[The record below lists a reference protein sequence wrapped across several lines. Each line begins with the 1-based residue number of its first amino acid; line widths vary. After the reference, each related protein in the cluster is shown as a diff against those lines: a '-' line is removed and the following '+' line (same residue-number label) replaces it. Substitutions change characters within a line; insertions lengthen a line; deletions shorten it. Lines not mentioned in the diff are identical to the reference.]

1 MQGKEILDILSM
13 DFFVKKYLHGI
24 YARDQLVN
32 LKIKFRPAL
41 LILNTDR
48 LKGKGQHWCSIWLD
62 TFGHLSVYFDS
73 FGLPVDIY
81 PEIKA
86 FLSKNSKFTKT
97 NKFCLQHPHSNTC
110 GLYVIYFSKYIC
122 RGYDLDTIIAKFP
135 LKYRCTSM
143 NINQILY
150 DELM

>member
-1 MQGKEILDILSM
+1 MQGKDIIEILNKDN
-13 DFFVKKYLHGI
+13 FTKKHLYGI

-32 LKIKFRPAL
+32 LKVKTRPAL
-41 LILNTDR
+41 LILNTDQ
-48 LKGKGQHWCSIWLD
+48 LKGKGLHWCSIWLD
-62 TFGHLSVYFDS
+62 AFEHLSVYFDS

-81 PEIKA
+81 PEIKT
-86 FLSKNSKFTKT
+86 FLLENSKFIKT
-97 NKFCLQHPHSNTC
+97 NQFCLQHPHSNTC

-143 NINQILY
+143 NINQILDY
-150 DELM
+150 